1 MKNRK
6 VIPIIRNDQREEAL
20 LDIDREMRCITL
32 TLKNN
37 DPETYSGADIYDCL
51 GDIIKKHSDIKFL
64 CKGAKRT
71 VRPSSMSSQM
81 SSGIAAYEH
90 TLGKHVS
97 LTDVVNIFDYED
109 QDIINDPQLQ
119 KDHFFLWAE
128 SIRQAKD

>member
-6 VIPIIRNDQREEAL
+6 TIPIIRNDQREEAL
-20 LDIDREMRCITL
+20 LDIDRETPCIIL

-51 GDIIKKHSDIKFL
+51 GNMIKKHVNIKFL

-97 LTDVVNIFDYED
+97 LTDIVNIFDYED

-119 KDHFFLWAE
+119 KDHFLLWVE
-128 SIRQAKD
+128 SIRQIND